1 MRKTAIAL
9 AMIISGALTACG
21 PETAAG
27 DAAVETTME
36 QSEKGSYEEQETS
49 AAEIVETAQSA
60 EEESQEVKENAHKAE
75 NAKESG
81 YEDNFAVDTSAAAE
95 FADKIKAAA
104 AARDIE
110 ALADLTSFPVYVGI
124 EKGGVE
130 TREEFIAL
138 GAERVFTPE
147 LVSAIEGA
155 DLSKLSPSMAGFT
168 ISKDGTPN
176 IIFGVVEGNLAI
188 SGINY

>member
-49 AAEIVETAQSA
+49 AAEIVETVQSA

-155 DLSKLSPSMAGFT
+155 DPSKLSPSMAGFT